1 MSFDPIPQLA
11 GEFNFSPKKAL
22 GLLMW
27 GIIAATLIYLAM
39 MLATSIAV
47 GTRHDAFEG
56 EVWPPAAAIS
66 EVMGPAGL
74 GLMVVA
80 VSAGVLT
87 GLNGFFTAA
96 SRVLFTLG
104 RANLV
109 SSRLGELHG
118 KQRTPRNAILL
129 VCGVPG
135 DPVVWAR
142 GVDVG
147 CRYVQCLYH
156 GGVLLYLLLRMED
169 CAHWA
174 GPRDAQAHCAEQ
186 VL

>member
-1 MSFDPIPQLA
+1 M
-11 GEFNFSPKKAL
+11 GVVAL
-22 GLLMW
+22 
-27 GIIAATLIYLAM
+27 
-39 MLATSIAV
+39 MLVAAV
-47 GTRHDAFEG
+47 GNVASKSFYYVAERLELEPTYSVG
-56 EVWPPAAAIS
+56 VPPVAAIS

-109 SSRLGELHG
+109 SSRLGELNG
-118 KQRTPRNAILL
+118 KEHTPRNAILL

-142 GVDVG
+142 IFDVG
-147 CRYVQCLYH
+147 RRHVQCRHH

-169 CAHWA
+169 RAHWA